1 MKQQN
6 LLVIGVV
13 LLFLVLGGGFI
24 FNQGQQGSKTVK
36 TDEQMEEKKEE
47 ITTNLEYSGKVLAGK
62 SSPFLEYNQSD
73 YEKARNTGK
82 IIFLDFYANW
92 CPVCRGEAP
101 EIKSGFDSLT
111 SDKVIGFRVNYND
124 PNTDENEK
132 KLAEEFKIPYQHT
145 KVILKN
151 GKEVLKDGEV
161 WDREKFLEE
170 INKYL

>member
-6 LLVIGVV
+6 LLLIGLILI
-13 LLFLVLGGGFI
+13 LLVMGGAFI
-24 FNQGQQGSKTVK
+24 FYQNQTGSTMIKQGGEIT
-36 TDEQMEEKKEE
+36 EQKEEKMMEQE
-47 ITTNLEYSGKVLAGK
+47 QSGKVLAGK
-62 SSPFLEYNQSD
+62 NSQFFEFKQPD
-73 YEKARNTGK
+73 YENALASGK

-101 EIKSGFDSLT
+101 EIHTGFDSLQT
-111 SDKVIGFRVNYND
+111 DKVIGFRVNYND
-124 PNTDENEK
+124 SDTDEDEK

-151 GKEVLKDGEV
+151 RKEVLKDGEP
-161 WDREKFLEE
+161 WDRAKFLEE